1 MMKKVGISCFMILI
15 ATSIVAQS
23 GANRTAMKKLIDQ
36 DLRFAVEQY
45 KVLMNKLPS
54 DVMPQYYN
62 SKTNQ
67 LVTSK
72 TSWWCSGFYPG
83 TLWYLYEYSGDASI
97 KAEAEKKLQ
106 ILEKEKN
113 NTHTHDLGFM
123 MFCSFGNA
131 YRLSGNPAYKEVLN
145 TSAASLSTRYRPIIK
160 SIQSWDSSKNFKCP
174 VIIDN
179 MMNLELLNWVS
190 DNGGDPKYKDIA
202 INHANTT
209 IRNHYRPDF
218 SSFHVVDY
226 DLKTGNVLR
235 KKTWQGAADT
245 SAWSRGQAWGLYG
258 FTTMY
263 RFTKDKRYLRQARN
277 IAGFILNNPNL
288 PKDLI
293 PYWDFNAP
301 DIPTAYRDAS
311 AAAIIASALLELG
324 KYVGTKERSRY
335 GQSAIKI
342 IQSLSSANYLAK
354 IGDNGGFLLMHSV
367 GSIPAKAEIDVPLT
381 YADYY
386 FVEALLRYKKWYL

>member
-1 MMKKVGISCFMILI
+1 MKKTCIAGFMILI
-15 ATSIVAQS
+15 ATGILAQTR
-23 GANRTAMKKLIDQ
+23 ANRTAMKKLIDQ

-54 DVMPQYYN
+54 DVMPRYFD

-67 LVTSK
+67 LVTSN
-72 TSWWCSGFYPG
+72 TAWWCSGFYPG

-97 KAEAEKKLQ
+97 KVEAEKRLQ

-113 NTHTHDLGFM
+113 NTYTHDLGFM

-145 TSAASLSTRYRPIIK
+145 ASAASLSTRYRPIIK

-190 DNGGDPKYKDIA
+190 DNGGNRKYKDIA

-209 IRNHYRPDF
+209 IRNHYRQDF
-218 SSFHVVDY
+218 SSYHVVDY

-235 KKTWQGAADT
+235 KKTWQGTADS

-263 RFTKDKRYLRQARN
+263 RFTKDKRYLLQARN

-288 PKDLI
+288 PDDLI

-301 DIPTAYRDAS
+301 GIPTTYRDAS
-311 AAAIIASALLELG
+311 AATVIASALLELG
-324 KYVGTKERSRY
+324 QYVRMKERRRY
-335 GQSAIKI
+335 EQSAIKI
-342 IQSLSSANYLAK
+342 IRSLSSANYLAK
-354 IGDNGGFLLMHSV
+354 IGENGGFLLMHSV

>member
-1 MMKKVGISCFMILI
+1 MMKKVCISCFMILI

-23 GANRTAMKKLIDQ
+23 GSNRAAMKKLIDQ

-54 DVMPQYYN
+54 DVMPQYYD
-62 SKTNQ
+62 SKTNR
-67 LVTSK
+67 LVTSN

-83 TLWYLYEYSGDASI
+83 TLWYLYEYSADASI

-131 YRLSGNPAYKEVLN
+131 YRLSGNPAYKEILN
-145 TSAASLSTRYRPIIK
+145 TSAASFSTRYRPIIK

-190 DNGGDPKYKDIA
+190 DNGGDRKYKDIA

-218 SSFHVVDY
+218 SSYHVVDY
-226 DLKTGNVLR
+226 DLKTGKVLR

-263 RFTKDKRYLRQARN
+263 RFTKDNRYLQLARN

-288 PKDLI
+288 PKDMI

-324 KYVGTKERSRY
+324 QYVRTKERSRY
-335 GQSAIKI
+335 EQSAIKI

-354 IGDNGGFLLMHSV
+354 IGNNGGFLLMHSV